1 MTDDVE
7 VRPLELDD
15 HDDVLAFLGGL
26 SLETLYRRFFSVPR
40 IDERLVEMVVHPT
53 ECCSVAL
60 VAHQG
65 GRIVGVATYDRVEV
79 DPTAAEVAIV
89 IADEWQHRGVGST
102 LMRKLGG
109 AASRRGIERFTATM
123 LSDNRAVVDFVH
135 TIAPVARLHFD
146 GSQLAM
152 DLPLLRR
159 PA

>member
-1 MTDDVE
+1 MTEDVE

-15 HDDVLAFLGGL
+15 HDEVLVFLGGL

-40 IDERLVEMVVHPT
+40 IDDHLVELVVHPT

-60 VAHQG
+60 VAHHD
-65 GRIVGVATYDRVEV
+65 GRIVGIATYDRLED

-89 IADEWQHRGVGST
+89 IADDWQHRGVGST

-123 LSDNRAVVDFVH
+123 LSDNRAVVNFVH
-135 TIAPVARLHFD
+135 RTAPVAQLRFD
-146 GSQLAM
+146 GSELAM
-152 DLPLLRR
+152 ELPLLRR

>member
-1 MTDDVE
+1 VTENIE
-7 VRPLELDD
+7 VRPLELAD

-26 SLETLYRRFFSVPR
+26 SLETLHRRFFSVPR
-40 IDERLVEMVVHPT
+40 IDDRLVDMVVHPT

-60 VAHQG
+60 IAYVG
-65 GRIVGVATYDRVEV
+65 GELVGIATYDRLES
-79 DPTAAEVAIV
+79 DPTAAEVAVV
-89 IADEWQHRGVGST
+89 IADDWQHRGVGST

-135 TIAPVARLHFD
+135 ATAPVARLRFD
-146 GSQLAM
+146 GTELAM
-152 DLPLLRR
+152 ELPLLRR